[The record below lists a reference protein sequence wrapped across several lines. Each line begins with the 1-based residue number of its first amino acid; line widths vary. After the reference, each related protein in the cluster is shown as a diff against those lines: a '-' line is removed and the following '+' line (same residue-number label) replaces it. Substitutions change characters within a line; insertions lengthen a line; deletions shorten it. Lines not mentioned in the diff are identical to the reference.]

1 MGASPGLGSS
11 LLTIR
16 ASASPPLETEN
27 VCLPCFPVFH
37 LCLFIP
43 LSGTFPQL
51 SVLRFLL
58 CFAILLHNLTSPLP
72 LPRGSPCP
80 PRCGPQPSPQL
91 PFVSDSSLRH
101 PPEMH
106 GSFFRTSLP
115 GPLWSLLPSGRVL
128 SPLLDLFLCVAGFL
142 KYMSRQSRTRNV
154 WKTGAEGVPAG
165 PGVWP
170 VDARLWVVGTVGV
183 GTPRAA
189 RATWASG

>member
-1 MGASPGLGSS
+1 MTNQSN
-11 LLTIR
+11 R
-16 ASASPPLETEN
+16 
-27 VCLPCFPVFH
+27 
-37 LCLFIP
+37 
-43 LSGTFPQL
+43 LSIFM
-51 SVLRFLL
+51 L
-58 CFAILLHNLTSPLP
+58 CFAILLHNLTSSLP

-80 PRCGPQPSPQL
+80 PRCVPQPCPQL

-154 WKTGAEGVPAG
+154 WTIVSDSVRPQRWQPTRLLHPWDS
-165 PGVWP
+165 PGKN
-170 VDARLWVVGTVGV
+170 TGV
-183 GTPRAA
+183 GCHFLLQCMHAY
-189 RATWASG
+189 